1 MKHFILIGFMSIFTS
16 CLSQKNVKN
25 DTKISFSAKKDIF
38 YSNQN
43 GGALYPS
50 FSMIKNQEELDKV
63 MLGEG
68 TFIIDNENT
77 DNQKI
82 TFPKNRKVIKY
93 NLGEFRSGSHT
104 PEKLDAYRVNGET
117 LELFIKKGKFEKEHK
132 TDLEFSIQ
140 VVTRPYIIFSVP
152 KKIEFKKISIIYE

>member
-50 FSMIKNQEELDKV
+50 FSLIKNQEELDKA

-117 LELFIKKGKFEKEHK
+117 LELFNKKGKFEKEHE

>member
-25 DTKISFSAKKDIF
+25 DTKISFSVKKDIF

-50 FSMIKNQEELDKV
+50 FSLIKNQEELDKA

-82 TFPKNRKVIKY
+82 IFPKNRKVIKY

-117 LELFIKKGKFEKEHK
+117 LELFIKKEKFEKEHE

>member
-50 FSMIKNQEELDKV
+50 FSMIKNQEELDKAL
-63 MLGEG
+63 LGEG

-117 LELFIKKGKFEKEHK
+117 LELFIKKGKFEKEYE

>member
-1 MKHFILIGFMSIFTS
+1 MKHFILIGFISIFTS

-50 FSMIKNQEELDKV
+50 FSLIKNQEELDKA

-117 LELFIKKGKFEKEHK
+117 LELFIKKGKFEKERE

-140 VVTRPYIIFSVP
+140 VVTKPYIIFSVP
-152 KKIEFKKISIIYE
+152 KKIEFKKISIIYL

>member
-16 CLSQKNVKN
+16 CLSQKKVKN
-25 DTKISFSAKKDIF
+25 DAKTSFSTEKDIF

-50 FSMIKNQEELDKV
+50 FSLIKNQEELDKAL
-63 MLGEG
+63 MGEG
-68 TFIIDNENT
+68 TFIISDENT

-82 TFPKNRKVIKY
+82 KFPKNRKVIKY

-117 LELFIKKGKFEKEHK
+117 LELFIKKGKFEKEHE

>member
-16 CLSQKNVKN
+16 CFSQKKVKN

-50 FSMIKNQEELDKV
+50 FSLIKNQEELDKAL
-63 MLGEG
+63 LGEG
-68 TFIIDNENT
+68 TFIIDNEST

-117 LELFIKKGKFEKEHK
+117 LELFIKKGKFEKEHE

-140 VVTRPYIIFSVP
+140 IVTRPYIIFSVP
-152 KKIEFKKISIIYE
+152 KKVEFKKISIIYE

>member
-50 FSMIKNQEELDKV
+50 FSLIKNQEELDKA

-82 TFPKNRKVIKY
+82 IFPKNRKVIKY

-117 LELFIKKGKFEKEHK
+117 LELFIKKGKFEKEYE

>member
-16 CLSQKNVKN
+16 CFSQKNVKN

-50 FSMIKNQEELDKV
+50 FSLIKNQEELDKA

-77 DNQKI
+77 DKKI

-117 LELFIKKGKFEKEHK
+117 LELFIKKGKFEKEHE

-140 VVTRPYIIFSVP
+140 VVTKPYIIFSVP

>member
-16 CLSQKNVKN
+16 CLYQKNVKN

-50 FSMIKNQEELDKV
+50 FSLIKNQEELDKA

-82 TFPKNRKVIKY
+82 AFPKNRKVIKY

-117 LELFIKKGKFEKEHK
+117 LELFIKKGKFEKKHE

>member
-50 FSMIKNQEELDKV
+50 FSLIKNQEELDKA

-82 TFPKNRKVIKY
+82 AFPKNRK
-93 NLGEFRSGSHT
+93 FRSGSHT
-104 PEKLDAYRVNGET
+104 PEKLDAYRVNEET
-117 LELFIKKGKFEKEHK
+117 LELFIKKGKFEKEHEN
-132 TDLEFSIQ
+132 DLEFSIQ

>member
-1 MKHFILIGFMSIFTS
+1 MKHFILIGFISIFTS

-50 FSMIKNQEELDKV
+50 FSLIKNQEELDKA

-82 TFPKNRKVIKY
+82 AFPKNRKVIKY

-117 LELFIKKGKFEKEHK
+117 LELFIKKGKFEKERE

-140 VVTRPYIIFSVP
+140 VVTKPYIIFSVP
-152 KKIEFKKISIIYE
+152 KKIEFKKISIIYL

>member
-50 FSMIKNQEELDKV
+50 FSLIKNQEELDKA

-117 LELFIKKGKFEKEHK
+117 LELFIKKGKFEKERE

-140 VVTRPYIIFSVP
+140 VVTKPYIIFSVP
-152 KKIEFKKISIIYE
+152 KKIEFKKISIIYL

>member
-16 CLSQKNVKN
+16 CFSQKKVKN

-50 FSMIKNQEELDKV
+50 FSLVKNQEELDKA

-68 TFIIDNENT
+68 TFIIDSENT

-93 NLGEFRSGSHT
+93 NLGEFRSGNHT

-117 LELFIKKGKFEKEHK
+117 LELFIKKEKFEKEHE

-152 KKIEFKKISIIYE
+152 KKVEFKKISIIYE

>member
-50 FSMIKNQEELDKV
+50 FSLIKSQEELDKAL
-63 MLGEG
+63 LGEG
-68 TFIIDNENT
+68 TFIISDENT

-104 PEKLDAYRVNGET
+104 PEKLDSYRVNGET
-117 LELFIKKGKFEKEHK
+117 LELFIKKGKFEKEHE
-132 TDLEFSIQ
+132 TDLEISIQ

>member
-25 DTKISFSAKKDIF
+25 DTKISFSTKKDIF

-50 FSMIKNQEELDKV
+50 FSLIKNQEELDKA

-82 TFPKNRKVIKY
+82 IFPKNRKVIKY

-117 LELFIKKGKFEKEHK
+117 LELFIKKGKFEKEYE

>member
-16 CLSQKNVKN
+16 CFSQKKVKN

-50 FSMIKNQEELDKV
+50 FSLVKNQEELDKA

-68 TFIIDNENT
+68 TFIIDSENT

-82 TFPKNRKVIKY
+82 TFPKHRKVIKY
-93 NLGEFRSGSHT
+93 NLGEFRSGNHT

-117 LELFIKKGKFEKEHK
+117 LELFIKKEKFEKEHE

-152 KKIEFKKISIIYE
+152 KKVEFKKISIIYE

>member
-25 DTKISFSAKKDIF
+25 DTKISFSAKNDIF

-43 GGALYPS
+43 GGTLYPS
-50 FSMIKNQEELDKV
+50 FSLIKNQEELDKA

-104 PEKLDAYRVNGET
+104 P
-117 LELFIKKGKFEKEHK
+117 
-132 TDLEFSIQ
+132 
-140 VVTRPYIIFSVP
+140 
-152 KKIEFKKISIIYE
+152 

>member
-16 CLSQKNVKN
+16 CFSQKKVKN
-25 DTKISFSAKKDIF
+25 DAKTSFSTEKDIF

-50 FSMIKNQEELDKV
+50 FSLIKNQEELDKAL
-63 MLGEG
+63 LGEG
-68 TFIIDNENT
+68 TFIISDENT

-117 LELFIKKGKFEKEHK
+117 LELFIKKGKFEKVC
-132 TDLEFSIQ
+132 F
-140 VVTRPYIIFSVP
+140 V
-152 KKIEFKKISIIYE
+152 

>member
-50 FSMIKNQEELDKV
+50 FSLIKNQEELDKA

-77 DNQKI
+77 DKKI

-117 LELFIKKGKFEKEHK
+117 LELFIKKGKFEKEHE

>member
-16 CLSQKNVKN
+16 CFSQKKVKN

-50 FSMIKNQEELDKV
+50 FSLIKSQEELDKAL
-63 MLGEG
+63 LGEG
-68 TFIIDNENT
+68 TFIISDENT

>member
-25 DTKISFSAKKDIF
+25 DTKISFSMKKDIF

-43 GGALYPS
+43 GGTLYPS
-50 FSMIKNQEELDKV
+50 FSLIKNQEELDKA

-104 PEKLDAYRVNGET
+104 LEKLDAYRVNGET
-117 LELFIKKGKFEKEHK
+117 LELFIKKGKFEKEHE
-132 TDLEFSIQ
+132 TDLEFNIQ
-140 VVTRPYIIFSVP
+140 IVTRPYIIFSVP

>member
-50 FSMIKNQEELDKV
+50 FSLIKNQEELDKV

-117 LELFIKKGKFEKEHK
+117 LELFIKKGKFEKEHE
-132 TDLEFSIQ
+132 TDLVFSIQ

>member
-16 CLSQKNVKN
+16 CFSQKKVKN
-25 DTKISFSAKKDIF
+25 DAKTSFSAKKDIF

-43 GGALYPS
+43 GGTLYPS
-50 FSMIKNQEELDKV
+50 FSLIKNQEELDKAL
-63 MLGEG
+63 LGEG

-82 TFPKNRKVIKY
+82 IFPKNRKVIKY

-117 LELFIKKGKFEKEHK
+117 LELFIKKGKFEKEHE
-132 TDLEFSIQ
+132 TDLEFSIHI
-140 VVTRPYIIFSVP
+140 VTRPYIIFSVP
-152 KKIEFKKISIIYE
+152 QKVEFKKISIIYE

>member
-1 MKHFILIGFMSIFTS
+1 L
-16 CLSQKNVKN
+16 
-25 DTKISFSAKKDIF
+25 
-38 YSNQN
+38 
-43 GGALYPS
+43 
-50 FSMIKNQEELDKV
+50 IKNQEELDKAL
-63 MLGEG
+63 LGEG

-117 LELFIKKGKFEKEHK
+117 LELFIKKGKFEKEHE
-132 TDLEFSIQ
+132 TDLEFSIHS
-140 VVTRPYIIFSVP
+140 VSRPYIIFSVP

>member
-25 DTKISFSAKKDIF
+25 DTKISFSAKNDIF

-43 GGALYPS
+43 GGTLYPS
-50 FSMIKNQEELDKV
+50 FSLIKNQEELDKA

-117 LELFIKKGKFEKEHK
+117 LELFIKKGKFEKEYE

>member
-50 FSMIKNQEELDKV
+50 FSLIKNQEELDKA

-117 LELFIKKGKFEKEHK
+117 LELFIKKGKFEKEHE
-132 TDLEFSIQ
+132 TDLVFSIQ

>member
-93 NLGEFRSGSHT
+93 NLGEFRSGGHT

-117 LELFIKKGKFEKEHK
+117 LELFIKKGKFEKEHE

-152 KKIEFKKISIIYE
+152 KKIELKKISIIYE

>member
-104 PEKLDAYRVNGET
+104 PEKLDTYRVNGET

>member
-1 MKHFILIGFMSIFTS
+1 MKHFILIGFISIFTS

-50 FSMIKNQEELDKV
+50 FSLIKNQEELDKA

-82 TFPKNRKVIKY
+82 AFPKNRKVIKY

-117 LELFIKKGKFEKEHK
+117 LELFIKKGKFEKERE

-140 VVTRPYIIFSVP
+140 VVTKPYIIFSVP

>member
-50 FSMIKNQEELDKV
+50 FSWIKSQEELDKAL
-63 MLGEG
+63 LGEG
-68 TFIIDNENT
+68 TFIISDENT

-117 LELFIKKGKFEKEHK
+117 LELFIKKGKFENEHE

>member
-50 FSMIKNQEELDKV
+50 FSLIKNQEELDIA

-77 DNQKI
+77 DHQKI
-82 TFPKNRKVIKY
+82 PFPKNRKVIKY

-117 LELFIKKGKFEKEHK
+117 LELFIKNRKFEKEHE

>member
-16 CLSQKNVKN
+16 CFSQKNVKN
-25 DTKISFSAKKDIF
+25 DAKTSFSTEKDIF

-43 GGALYPS
+43 GGAL
-50 FSMIKNQEELDKV
+50 DKAL
-63 MLGEG
+63 LGEG
-68 TFIIDNENT
+68 TFIISDENT

-104 PEKLDAYRVNGET
+104 PEKLDSYRVNGET
-117 LELFIKKGKFEKEHK
+117 LELFIKKGKFEKEHE

-140 VVTRPYIIFSVP
+140 VVTRTYIIFSVP

>member
-50 FSMIKNQEELDKV
+50 FSLIKNQEELDKAL
-63 MLGEG
+63 LGEG
-68 TFIIDNENT
+68 TFIISDENT

-82 TFPKNRKVIKY
+82 TFPKNKKVIKY

-104 PEKLDAYRVNGET
+104 LEKLDAYRVNGET
-117 LELFIKKGKFEKEHK
+117 LELFIKKGKFEKEHE
-132 TDLEFSIQ
+132 TDLEFNIQ
-140 VVTRPYIIFSVP
+140 IVTRPYIIFSVP